1 MHTIYVDSCWKG
13 EGESG
18 LIFYP
23 KGIFSCLPV
32 RLDPVRSSVP
42 NSSQITALC
51 MLLLTVQQSGHLI
64 ETGVVGVIW
73 EFYFFSPPFIK
84 KKKKKKWGVETSFSN
99 LIYGWLKHLLSIPN
113 MVVSYY
119 HFPGTLSQCWI
130 KPWYNRKKALYLPA
144 SIWQLWPML
153 IDLLQQLLQKLLI
166 CDDKAILRW
175 FKQRFSINS
184 FNNPVLSKLGY

>member
-13 EGESG
+13 EGETR

-32 RLDPVRSSVP
+32 HLDPVRSPVP
-42 NSSQITALC
+42 NSNQITALW
-51 MLLLTVQQSGHLI
+51 MLLLTVQQSSHLI
-64 ETGVVGVIW
+64 QTGVVSYGN
-73 EFYFFSPPFIK
+73 FTSFLLHALK
-84 KKKKKKWGVETSFSN
+84 KQNKKKWGVETSFSN

-119 HFPGTLSQCWI
+119 HFSGTLSQCWI

-153 IDLLQQLLQKLLI
+153 IGLLQQLLQKPLI
-166 CDDKAILRW
+166 CDDKVILCW
-175 FKQRFSINS
+175 FKQRLSINS
-184 FNNPVLSKLGY
+184 FNSPVLSKLGY